1 MACLARRIVAL
12 RKLLL
17 LLAFRA
23 QPMHL
28 VINPLKS
35 SITGWSPS
43 GRSIRDLW
51 NSEGELLAE
60 FSASVWKNCPI
71 LESEQTYPYLG
82 IPIDAS
88 LKLQHLFEELE
99 AAIEQRFQVVCCSTS
114 TLEAKIQHVESSLL
128 GMLRY
133 KLGYGPECRG
143 TSYAAPRPLEAWE

>member
-1 MACLARRIVAL
+1 MACPARRIVAL

-51 NSEGELLAE
+51 NSEGELLG
-60 FSASVWKNCPI
+60 F
-71 LESEQTYPYLG
+71 
-82 IPIDAS
+82 PIDAS

-114 TLEAKIQHVESSLL
+114 TRSARSSNYR
-128 GMLRY
+128 M
-133 KLGYGPECRG
+133 CF
-143 TSYAAPRPLEAWE
+143 